1 MRMLLL
7 EIHSTKECLY
17 LLKERLQEGKFTE
30 RDFDA
35 IEERISMIEEKALK
49 VKEQNEKAIS
59 LISTM

>member
-30 RDFDA
+30 RDFNT
-35 IEERISMIEEKALK
+35 IEDHINLIE
-49 VKEQNEKAIS
+49 EKAIS